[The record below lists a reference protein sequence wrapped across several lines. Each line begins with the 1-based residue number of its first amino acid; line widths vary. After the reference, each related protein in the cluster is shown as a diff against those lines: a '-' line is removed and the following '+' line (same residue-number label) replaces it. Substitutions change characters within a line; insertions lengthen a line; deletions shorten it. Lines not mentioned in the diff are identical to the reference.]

1 MSTENKENLALEN
14 LNYSEFDALGSDMKS
29 WKGFDWYLCLL
40 DTNHVI
46 FSIGKLRPE
55 YSHIFLSTHV
65 LNRVLLLTIR
75 VFICRQF
82 PLEEIREEITCPI
95 CLDLFQR
102 PCTTACGKAVEVVLG
117 FFWSNCFM
125 PPRVLNIWPSSNR
138 TLILPRVPASS
149 TAAAFKGEVPKVSVL
164 LTRCPLGGQF
174 LAVEHCAG
182 PILTWRGAG
191 EQPALNSKGAPS
203 NPLARR
209 RAGGERSG
217 SGTLGHVRAH
227 YRCMECGFKGCFWL
241 PGTAV
246 KLNCRIT
253 IHIALTSPALAAF
266 FAPLPCLFRGAN
278 YRNAPVPSHRIEFAD
293 LSPRPQASQ
302 GSSTTRLTSVQ
313 PLPAAAMPGGALAGS
328 ELDRVVELLEAH
340 SLDDRPPRHIAHHIA
355 SFSQESCRLGEAAGP
370 LQPARRS
377 HSSQTQG
384 RRTFCLAG
392 QPSNTTRGR
401 PNNWPQEDPGSGVI
415 DLTASP

>member
-75 VFICRQF
+75 VFFCRQF

-102 PCTTACGKAVEVVLG
+102 PCTTACGKAVEVVV
-117 FFWSNCFM
+117 FFG
-125 PPRVLNIWPSSNR
+125 P
-138 TLILPRVPASS
+138 
-149 TAAAFKGEVPKVSVL
+149 TALCHPECRIFGRLQTGHSFCQECLRRALQPHSRA
-164 LTRCPLGGQF
+164 RCPKCRCCLQGAHLVVNSSLWNIVQALSLHGG
-174 LAVEHCAG
+174 V
-182 PILTWRGAG
+182 RAG

-227 YRCMECGFKGCFWL
+227 YRCMECGFKGCFC
-241 PGTAV
+241 G
-246 KLNCRIT
+246 
-253 IHIALTSPALAAF
+253 
-266 FAPLPCLFRGAN
+266 
-278 YRNAPVPSHRIEFAD
+278 
-293 LSPRPQASQ
+293 PQPKA
-302 GSSTTRLTSVQ
+302 TSVAGQ
-313 PLPAAAMPGGALAGS
+313 QYHTAYIGPTSSSRCNAWRSPGGKRARPGGRAAGGAL
-328 ELDRVVELLEAH
+328 
-340 SLDDRPPRHIAHHIA
+340 
-355 SFSQESCRLGEAAGP
+355 
-370 LQPARRS
+370 
-377 HSSQTQG
+377 
-384 RRTFCLAG
+384 
-392 QPSNTTRGR
+392 
-401 PNNWPQEDPGSGVI
+401 PG
-415 DLTASP
+415 